1 MPRGPRLN
9 MEGVLHH
16 VMVRG
21 LEARDIFL
29 SDTDREDLVKRLNEI
44 VPKAHTVIYA
54 WSLMSKGPT
63 LLKDLGWE
71 EE

>member
-1 MPRGPRLN
+1 MDT
-9 MEGVLHH
+9 EGVRHH

-21 LEARDIFL
+21 EARDTFL
-29 SDTDREDLVKRLNEI
+29 SDTDREELVKRLTEI
-44 VPKAHTVIYA
+44 APKTRTVIYA

-71 EE
+71 GEESKQ